1 MFLVVFQKSQRPI
14 QCTWLRRPFYQ
25 CEYLLV
31 EHPAHREWRE
41 IRRLTERIIR
51 ENMATKRRRS
61 APQRNS
67 SAWKP
72 WDDDEVL
79 REVYANREAYAAEC
93 GYDLDR
99 MFADLKR
106 KEAASPLRPS
116 KDYAGSARTRRTGWY
131 LRQGRS

>member
-1 MFLVVFQKSQRPI
+1 MRLNA
-14 QCTWLRRPFYQ
+14 
-25 CEYLLV
+25 LL
-31 EHPAHREWRE
+31 
-41 IRRLTERIIR
+41 TKIIIK
-51 ENMATKRRRS
+51 NVTTKRRQS

-99 MFADLKR
+99 MFEDLKR
-106 KEAASPLRPS
+106 KEAASPLRRAKITPAAP
-116 KDYAGSARTRRTGWY
+116 DGTRKHNC
-131 LRQGRS
+131 